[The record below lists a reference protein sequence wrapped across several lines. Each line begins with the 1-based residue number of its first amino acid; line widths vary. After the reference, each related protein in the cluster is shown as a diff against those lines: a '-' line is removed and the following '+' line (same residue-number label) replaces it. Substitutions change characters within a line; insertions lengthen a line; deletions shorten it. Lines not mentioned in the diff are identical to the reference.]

1 MCHCVPSKRS
11 CMFVD
16 TVVRAPVKSQETF
29 NLWKFVVEEESSDQ
43 VTSFTVRCFSIFST
57 KMQTQAVRFYF
68 AVKSFV
74 PFALME
80 SRLLRVFVYNSFL
93 FLSLYTA
100 LLPAWSMVKIKI
112 TTLDRNSFLH
122 KTVLLF
128 VIEICRDS

>member
-1 MCHCVPSKRS
+1 
-11 CMFVD
+11 MFVN

-57 KMQTQAVRFYF
+57 KMQAQAVRFYF

-80 SRLLRVFVYNSFL
+80 VLRVFVYNSFL

-100 LLPAWSMVKIKI
+100 LLPASRWSK
-112 TTLDRNSFLH
+112 
-122 KTVLLF
+122 
-128 VIEICRDS
+128 